1 MRVRIKVADL
11 SFNQWE
17 WLQKNI
23 PERQEFRPED
33 VRVCVELE
41 LTGQVDPIH
50 REMTVLRFM
59 GLMNRLARVE
69 RAQAALTPDALPD
82 YLEAERNAA
91 DPAREPGSTGPSY
104 GAGPGEGR

>member
-23 PERQEFRPED
+23 PEGQEFRPED

-69 RAQAALTPDALPD
+69 RAQAAPTERKKPHLSGDDHDLLSEISEFPS
-82 YLEAERNAA
+82 LEHWE
-91 DPAREPGSTGPSY
+91 
-104 GAGPGEGR
+104 